1 MPEIQERFG
10 ELRVFDE
17 RLLIELN
24 GVRRQA
30 ALLADQAGVVIQLG
44 SRRRESNKAVDANLR
59 LGLYP
64 SNQLN

>member
-30 ALLADQAGVVIQLG
+30 ALLADQSRVVIQLG
-44 SRRRESNKAVDANLR
+44 ALFSPRSINCLCRR
-59 LGLYP
+59 
-64 SNQLN
+64 